1 MPERKA
7 ESVLELPA
15 YSIFRSRTKIG
26 DQLVIERY
34 EAKKP
39 SRIEGLMEEPVPP
52 PIERQEAPVF
62 PGPPPK
68 MPAPAMPLPPQ
79 SSRGQSARRFADTKT
94 H

>member
-39 SRIEGLMEEPVPP
+39 SRIEGLLEEPAPP
-52 PIERQEAPVF
+52 VIERQEAPVF

-79 SSRGQSARRFADTKT
+79 SSRGQSRPRFADTKT